1 MTHEKKEDL
10 ENTRKAVEEFE
21 GKMSAEVRQQEK
33 LDRIKE
39 KNFRRRELLGKCM
52 VKMLYR

>member
-1 MTHEKKEDL
+1 MRKKEDL
-10 ENTRKAVEEFE
+10 ENARKVVEEFE
-21 GKMSAEVRQQEK
+21 RRMSAEVRQQEK

-39 KNFRRRELLGKCM
+39 KNFGRRELLGKYM